1 MSRLRLLQTAPLALA
16 LSSLLLA
23 PALQAQTPI
32 LADQPASGRLDAG
45 SPRADDG
52 TPYQLYE
59 YTGRPGERLRIRM
72 ESNDFDSYLAV
83 GSVAAPGCSDD
94 CSVDDDS
101 GGGLN
106 AALAYSVPA
115 SGKVQIRANS
125 INSAAV
131 GDYTLSVTVA
141 PPPAPAR
148 PQALRLDT
156 DVEGRLGD
164 SSARDTEDRPH
175 DLWTVSGRRG
185 QSVQVRLDSDDFD
198 AFVEY
203 GRIERNQFVSQ
214 ASDDDSGPG
223 LNARLMVT
231 LDASGRGVVKV
242 TSPSGSA
249 AGSYRLRVG
258 DPLPQREIVAQ
269 TVPVGESVRGQ
280 LDEND
285 PFDDEEARFDVFRI
299 EGRPGQRVVARLQSE
314 SFDPTLKWGLF
325 EGETF
330 LQEAFDDDSG
340 GGTTAQL
347 SLTLDEDGVG
357 RLLAVGLMGGQ
368 GGYTLSVVAAPRPA
382 QAER

>member
-1 MSRLRLLQTAPLALA
+1 MSRSRFAGPAPLALA

-23 PALQAQTPI
+23 SSLHAQTPI
-32 LADQPASGRLDAG
+32 RADQPASGRLDAS
-45 SPRADDG
+45 SPRAEDG
-52 TPYQLYE
+52 TPYNLYE
-59 YTGRPGERLRIRM
+59 YTGRAGERLRIRM
-72 ESNDFDSYLAV
+72 ESSDFDSYLAV

-94 CSVDDDS
+94 CAVDDDS

-106 AALAYSVPA
+106 AALAYTVPA

-125 INSAAV
+125 INSNAV
-131 GDYTLSVTVA
+131 GAYTLSVTVA

-148 PQALRLDT
+148 PQALRLNT
-156 DVEGRLGD
+156 DIEGRLGD
-164 SSARDTEDRPH
+164 ASARDAEDRPH

-185 QSVQVRLDSDDFD
+185 QSVQIRLDSDDFD
-198 AFVEY
+198 AYVEF
-203 GRIERNQFVSQ
+203 GRIERNQFISL

-223 LNARLMVT
+223 LNARLSVN
-231 LDASGRGVVKV
+231 LDGSGRGVVKV
-242 TSPSGSA
+242 TSPSGNA

-258 DPLPQREIVAQ
+258 DPLPQREIVVQ
-269 TVPVGESVRGQ
+269 TVPVGESIRGQ

-314 SFDPTLKWGLF
+314 DFDPVLKWGLF
-325 EGETF
+325 EGERF
-330 LQEAFDDDSG
+330 QQEAYDDDGG

-357 RLLAVGLMGGQ
+357 RLVAIGLMGGQ
-368 GGYTLSVVAAPRPA
+368 GGYTLSVVAAPRTTPV
-382 QAER
+382 ER